1 MKNLKI
7 GTRLLTGFLFMVVL
21 IVGISVF
28 SYVELRTIEEQADQ
42 MAAANAQAFAL
53 LAGSAQGV
61 PAELKSRAE
70 TSHGKSLAA
79 YRSAVIS
86 LAVGCTLAALA
97 AIALAVLISR
107 SIIVPLRAM
116 TGVMRDIAEGEGDLT
131 KNIHLD
137 SKDELGELSK
147 WFDMFMDNIQEDIT
161 HLGKSTHQIAAAAAQ
176 LHATAAQIAAD
187 AAEVAEQA
195 EKVATAGEE
204 MSASSADIARSC
216 GMAVESSRFAGD
228 AAVSGAR
235 VVNETIAVM
244 NSIAGRVKETAS
256 TEENLGGRSEQIGA
270 IVGTI
275 QEIADQTNL
284 LALNAAIEAA
294 RAGEQGRG
302 FAVVADEVRK
312 LAERTR
318 KATAEI
324 SEMIRSIQSETKEAV
339 AAMETGVDEVARGS
353 EKAAESGN
361 ALARILEQINRVA
374 EQINQVARAAEEQT
388 AVTTEISNNMHQI
401 TEVVARS
408 SSGARETTKAA
419 DGLSEQA
426 RELDSIV
433 GQFKV

>member
-21 IVGISVF
+21 IIGISIF
-28 SYVELRTIEEQADQ
+28 SYLELRTIEGQADQ
-42 MAAANAQAFAL
+42 MAAVNAKAFAL
-53 LAGSAQGV
+53 LAGEGKDV
-61 PAELKSRAE
+61 PAELKNQAE
-70 TSHGKSLAA
+70 ASHGKALAA
-79 YRSAVIS
+79 YRSAVAS
-86 LAVGCTLAALA
+86 LAAGCTLAALA
-97 AIALAVLISR
+97 AIVLAVLISR
-107 SIIVPLRAM
+107 SIIAPLRLM
-116 TGVMRDIAEGEGDLT
+116 TGIMRDIAEGEGDLT
-131 KNIHLD
+131 KNIYLD

-161 HLGKSTHQIAAAAAQ
+161 QIGKSTHQIAAAAEQ

-187 AAEVAEQA
+187 AAEVSEQA

-204 MSASSADIARSC
+204 MSASSGDIARSC
-216 GMAVESSRFAGD
+216 GMAVESSRLAGD

-244 NSIAGRVKETAS
+244 NSIAGRVKETAG
-256 TEENLGGRSEQIGA
+256 TVENLGGRSEQIGA
-270 IVGTI
+270 IAGTI

-339 AAMETGVDEVARGS
+339 AAMETGVDEVTRGS
-353 EKAAESGN
+353 AKAAESGN
-361 ALARILEQINRVA
+361 ALARILEQINHVT

-426 RELDSIV
+426 RELDGIV